1 MGKPLSEPK
10 IVRPANPA
18 APPLSPNVRRHLGQ
32 TLRSFY
38 AASLSEP
45 VSERMEALLAK
56 LDRPAS

>member
-10 IVRPANPA
+10 IVRADHA
-18 APPLSPNVRRHLGQ
+18 ASPRLSSNVRRHLGQ

-56 LDRPAS
+56 LDKPAP